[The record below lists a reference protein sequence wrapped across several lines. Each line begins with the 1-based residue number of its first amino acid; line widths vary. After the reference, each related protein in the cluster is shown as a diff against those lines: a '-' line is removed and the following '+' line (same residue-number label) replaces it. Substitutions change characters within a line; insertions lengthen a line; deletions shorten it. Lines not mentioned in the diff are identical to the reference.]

1 MGVPC
6 RLRGRLLPESRRV
19 VTRRLRGTSTVS
31 VSRSSSTLDSTLG
44 AICSSSRPQLPS
56 SPSHSF
62 SVSSFPSP
70 CLAAGAFTSLS
81 PCSCSS
87 TPSVSSS
94 FGSIRSRSSP
104 PSSFPPSSSLPS
116 LSPSC
121 SYSCPSV
128 FASLLPFV
136 SPDFPLSRRVAVLCP
151 SRAELLPTF
160 LSLLLPS
167 SAMSRHQ
174 ERFAHQLYSSLSP
187 QANSRLT
194 VPLASPSSF
203 RPFVS
208 SSRTSSS
215 SLFPPSVRASSPLS
229 ALSPQVPCFC
239 SSLRSL
245 RCRVVSKP
253 PLSSRLHL
261 EQSPSPFLRS
271 SDSCFFSLSTQTSGS
286 ERTDTLSR
294 WTDTWP
300 RRASTPAKCMHT
312 AGAAALGVRE
322 RGERREASGDARGEP
337 SKCATQ
343 NSETKRASAPA
354 LPASQC
360 AAFAGDSSGS
370 GSCWIEPAFGSLESE
385 PASCA
390 PRQTRQRLPRLPCC
404 STEASAERRQD
415 TVFASRPSRERLRM
429 PPPAALTRSDAVP
442 LPMHQTHYLLRDR
455 EDDRLALAAVSSPF
469 PQPLGDCLSLAS
481 NSPAPSYSFP
491 PSPASS
497 PPSLLPSPS
506 LSSCSPSSP
515 ASVVPS
521 SPSPGAVEQ
530 SAPQGGLWGR
540 GDRGARAVRGVLPPS
555 LRVSGM
561 REACAGGSR
570 ETERS
575 PVARSP
581 PVSLPQTLERNFTP
595 KENERR
601 RVVER
606 GPAQNLGF
614 SRRPAIEGS
623 GDRLPGGREGERGRG
638 ERERLETPR
647 PKRGEREGVAARSK
661 KAQTVVGKLME
672 EAVDLVEAFEAF
684 KEDARG
690 DREERRGKLQAF
702 QTKIFKVHQ
711 HLSHHVHEAT
721 ADELLELRGHVE
733 ALLMRQKLV
742 VDRRLLL
749 PLLEELYKRDMID
762 TVRMSTLVRYFR
774 DLCDTNQGDLP
785 APETLIKRVHASI
798 MARQVEFLENRDL
811 GNALLLF
818 LYNCCLL
825 RLPTGDLYPEWAR
838 RSLEPLAG
846 RVSSHE
852 PLKISPPLVVFVS
865 RILIAERCGN
875 VGAWQAVLNLTL
887 SIDPRTSPFFFAAAL
902 PDSADPRGDAPS
914 AVAASRETSLDRTT
928 AAHGD
933 IGRRE
938 EASDW
943 CRYTPGD
950 EAQWLANATR
960 TASGAAA
967 MGIPFHPALEIIF
980 DRVAEA
986 VREEGSASFQALFAC
1001 QAERHSCRLLQYIW
1015 SLCFYN
1021 FHLREPFPAIL
1032 QATCKHG
1039 RLEHAAQYL
1048 LNFGSPAFL
1057 AEAVMFARR
1066 EDGWAVRDD
1075 LSVLC
1080 KENLEDIL
1088 TCVRPSCSAW
1098 ASNFLSP
1105 HPNFRADF
1113 ERHLTLNAV
1122 RFSFINR
1129 RGVSCLHLLDLK
1141 GDGDATNPQRSL
1153 SSSPPC
1159 DERREHLSPSSPSS
1173 ASSPSPS
1180 SSPPSSPVCVVLI
1193 DLARQPRDL
1202 SRGVQPGLLGG
1213 HILHNRL
1220 LRRLGWEVRV
1230 VCQSEW
1236 NALDSPGKHEL
1247 IKKIIEKYAPDQL
1260 ASCVSN
1266 RHVEGNGGR

>member
-1 MGVPC
+1 
-6 RLRGRLLPESRRV
+6 
-19 VTRRLRGTSTVS
+19 
-31 VSRSSSTLDSTLG
+31 
-44 AICSSSRPQLPS
+44 
-56 SPSHSF
+56 
-62 SVSSFPSP
+62 
-70 CLAAGAFTSLS
+70 
-81 PCSCSS
+81 
-87 TPSVSSS
+87 
-94 FGSIRSRSSP
+94 
-104 PSSFPPSSSLPS
+104 
-116 LSPSC
+116 
-121 SYSCPSV
+121 
-128 FASLLPFV
+128 
-136 SPDFPLSRRVAVLCP
+136 
-151 SRAELLPTF
+151 
-160 LSLLLPS
+160 
-167 SAMSRHQ
+167 
-174 ERFAHQLYSSLSP
+174 
-187 QANSRLT
+187 
-194 VPLASPSSF
+194 
-203 RPFVS
+203 
-208 SSRTSSS
+208 
-215 SLFPPSVRASSPLS
+215 
-229 ALSPQVPCFC
+229 
-239 SSLRSL
+239 
-245 RCRVVSKP
+245 
-253 PLSSRLHL
+253 
-261 EQSPSPFLRS
+261 
-271 SDSCFFSLSTQTSGS
+271 
-286 ERTDTLSR
+286 
-294 WTDTWP
+294 
-300 RRASTPAKCMHT
+300 
-312 AGAAALGVRE
+312 
-322 RGERREASGDARGEP
+322 
-337 SKCATQ
+337 
-343 NSETKRASAPA
+343 
-354 LPASQC
+354 
-360 AAFAGDSSGS
+360 
-370 GSCWIEPAFGSLESE
+370 
-385 PASCA
+385 
-390 PRQTRQRLPRLPCC
+390 
-404 STEASAERRQD
+404 
-415 TVFASRPSRERLRM
+415 
-429 PPPAALTRSDAVP
+429 
-442 LPMHQTHYLLRDR
+442 
-455 EDDRLALAAVSSPF
+455 
-469 PQPLGDCLSLAS
+469 
-481 NSPAPSYSFP
+481 
-491 PSPASS
+491 
-497 PPSLLPSPS
+497 
-506 LSSCSPSSP
+506 
-515 ASVVPS
+515 
-521 SPSPGAVEQ
+521 
-530 SAPQGGLWGR
+530 
-540 GDRGARAVRGVLPPS
+540 
-555 LRVSGM
+555 M

-986 VREEGSASFQALFAC
+986 
-1001 QAERHSCRLLQYIW
+1001 
-1015 SLCFYN
+1015 
-1021 FHLREPFPAIL
+1021 
-1032 QATCKHG
+1032 
-1039 RLEHAAQYL
+1039 
-1048 LNFGSPAFL
+1048 L